1 MARKRKEPIA
11 EMGLLAGHRKEE
23 EVLKEGSK
31 APMFCLPAAEK
42 DNVCLSDFTGKWVV
56 LYFYPKDSTSG

>member
-1 MARKRKEPIA
+1 
-11 EMGLLAGHRKEE
+11 MGLLAGHRKEE
-23 EVLKEGSK
+23 DVLKEGSK